1 MHVTRLTLDEF
12 RSYHHLDLT
21 IPPAGLRIVGLNAS
35 GKTSLLEAVVM
46 LATTRSP
53 RTASERET
61 VRWGSGEEYG
71 ISPYARVGADVVTSQ
86 RDRHLEISLE
96 LPEGTSRIARKRFR
110 VDGRGVRAHDMV
122 GVLRAVLFSPEDVQ
136 LVTGPP
142 AERRRQMDILISQ
155 IDRTYLRA
163 LSRYGKV
170 LSQRNGLLRQFSRDR
185 IDPTSRSAVTQ
196 ISFWDEEL
204 ITEGSRIIAARAVSL
219 ARLSGLVAERSRFLI
234 SNRETGLAY
243 VPRLELPD
251 WETDEME
258 ERHGLEQRVQELFL
272 RQVNAA
278 RGEEFRRGTT
288 ILGPQRDDF
297 ILTLDGR
304 PLDAYGS
311 RGQQRL
317 GVIALK
323 LSEADLIL
331 EQTGERPVILL
342 DDVLSELDD
351 VHRGLLLGAISGEQC
366 QVLVTSAGGE
376 PLDHPALERL
386 PVIRLEAGT
395 VVGEPDVAEPPR
407 PEP

>member
-12 RSYHHLDLT
+12 RSYHHLDLS

-35 GKTSLLEAVVM
+35 GKTSLLEALVM

-53 RTASERET
+53 RTSSEREV
-61 VRWGSGEEYG
+61 VRWGSGEDYG
-71 ISPYARVGADVVTSQ
+71 ISPYARIGADVVTSE

-96 LPEGTSRIARKRFR
+96 LPEGTSRIARKKFR

-122 GVLRAVLFSPEDVQ
+122 GVLRAVLFSPEDVH

-163 LSRYGKV
+163 LSRYGKI
-170 LSQRNGLLRQFSRDR
+170 LSQRNGLLRQFSKDR
-185 IDPTSRSAVTQ
+185 VDPSSRSAVTQ

-204 ITEGSRIIAARAVSL
+204 IAEGSRIVAARAVSL
-219 ARLSGLVAERSRFLI
+219 KRLSGLVATRSRFLI
-234 SNRETGLAY
+234 SNREIGLAY

-251 WETDEME
+251 WDPDEME

-272 RQVNAA
+272 RQVQQV
-278 RGEEFRRGTT
+278 RSEEFRRGTT
-288 ILGPQRDDF
+288 VLGPQRDDF
-297 ILTLDGR
+297 ALTLDGR
-304 PLDAYGS
+304 PMDAYGS

-331 EQTGERPVILL
+331 EQTGERPIILL
-342 DDVLSELDD
+342 DDVLSELDE
-351 VHRGLLLGAISGEQC
+351 VHRGLLLEAISAEQC
-366 QVLVTSAGGE
+366 QILVTSAGE
-376 PLDHPALERL
+376 ESLDHPALERL
-386 PVIRLEAGT
+386 PIVHLESGA
-395 VVGEPDVAEPPR
+395 VVGATGAVESS
-407 PEP
+407 